1 MPGKDIHGI
10 PESSCFFQGHIG
22 QFFSKS
28 GYSFRIQSNYS
39 DPNKL
44 EDINTDKYKPIFLKI
59 INRKIAARNSGGGT
73 LQQVAPVDLV
83 INAVKLIDDVERE
96 DVCGIF
102 EIYPRSG
109 LCTKDGCNSYF
120 EIDRGRTCGHRDDDP
135 WEQFTFL
142 AFCDECGRLLPLHYM
157 TNVFNDCK
165 KCGGRKTLTI
175 LRWGRNKDDMSS
187 YRVKCKVCGSE
198 ESLYF
203 YECDHTI
210 RKTGESISSR
220 PKKRFR
226 GVPARAGAI
235 IHPYVIS
242 IPDIPQEDEID
253 QSGRKNIQGRVL
265 SEAFSYFFSYEV
277 DGALLNLPEFQKLIY
292 EDVEFWQLPRVKM
305 LCEDKNLDLS
315 DRENWN
321 RNQLLKAIKGVI
333 KRAKEGI
340 EPDESNYD
348 VTITNYGIDKIKRA
362 LAAVKDIDF
371 DENDLQGIYLLDS
384 NAINHR
390 DIPKQPPGNY
400 TNWLERFGLEKVIQI
415 SDLTIIQALLG
426 IIEGSTRKE
435 YPLFRPIETGRNN
448 RKKPT
453 VFLRNFQTEGVL
465 FHLDYEKILRWLF
478 ANKSEIKPSID
489 LSLPAV
495 DNYEKHYREIMR
507 HDERCKHAVETLLH
521 TFSHMLIQ
529 QSTTDT
535 GLSIESLSELIYP
548 MTASVLLY
556 STSSVD
562 IGGIEFTYD
571 YHLESWLKRMKEL
584 SSDCPQDPA
593 CMFDEEGACNACSYL
608 PEFVCCNFNQNLD
621 RSTLIGGSDRFSKG
635 YLI

>member
-1 MPGKDIHGI
+1 
-10 PESSCFFQGHIG
+10 
-22 QFFSKS
+22 
-28 GYSFRIQSNYS
+28 
-39 DPNKL
+39 
-44 EDINTDKYKPIFLKI
+44 
-59 INRKIAARNSGGGT
+59 
-73 LQQVAPVDLV
+73 
-83 INAVKLIDDVERE
+83 
-96 DVCGIF
+96 
-102 EIYPRSG
+102 
-109 LCTKDGCNSYF
+109 
-120 EIDRGRTCGHRDDDP
+120 
-135 WEQFTFL
+135 
-142 AFCDECGRLLPLHYM
+142 M